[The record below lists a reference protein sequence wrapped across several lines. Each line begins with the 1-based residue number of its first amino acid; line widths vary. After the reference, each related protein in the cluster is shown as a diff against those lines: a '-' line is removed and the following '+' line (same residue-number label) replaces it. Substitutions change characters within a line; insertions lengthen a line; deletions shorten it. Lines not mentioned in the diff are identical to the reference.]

1 MINVFYNISIYQ
13 YINVY
18 IGLKI
23 IKKLIKF
30 ETIIRGLLM
39 GCNRL
44 ADVIFQFCLRISV
57 HYIFS
62 CIYGEDNI
70 FLCIKLGSL
79 ARFSVD

>member
-30 ETIIRGLLM
+30 ETIIRGLLV
-39 GCNRL
+39 GCSWV
-44 ADVIFQFCLRISV
+44 AID
-57 HYIFS
+57 
-62 CIYGEDNI
+62 
-70 FLCIKLGSL
+70 
-79 ARFSVD
+79 